1 VLARGPCPGL
11 YFVKIN
17 AAQLVMSTSSIVV
30 LSALVAA
37 LVTVTIAYMSASQ
50 RNRRLKQQL
59 TEALSEAH
67 RQRAALNERTK
78 LDSIKDEFISTVS
91 HELRTPLTS
100 IRGALGLL
108 NSGVLGKLD
117 DKAANLLRIASTN
130 TDRLVRL
137 INDILDLERMDSG
150 RAPLHVRRCSLHDL
164 VLQAVDTMTS
174 LAEAGSVRLIVVPP
188 PAGEVLAF
196 DGDPDRMQQVLCNL
210 LSNAIK
216 FSPPGATVRIL
227 TGIDAANLVLRVE
240 DTGRGVPADKLES
253 IFDRF
258 QQVEASDA
266 RQKGGTGLGLAIC
279 RSIVSQ
285 HAGNIWAER
294 NDAHDM
300 NNGAGV
306 TARPGTTFIVRLPRV
321 IAADGILPLPLN
333 PVGSILVVDDDSNV
347 RHVVGEHLR
356 RNGYTVLEAESGAQ
370 ALVMAEAHPIE
381 AILLDLYMPGMSG
394 WQTIEHLKAKSSTAN
409 IPIVVLSVLSPAA
422 RTADGA
428 SLVSTTQGWIQKPFN
443 EGLLL
448 AELGRVLHHG
458 TGPGHILLV
467 EDDQD
472 LATIVLS
479 SFESDTTAS
488 QVGIQHVST
497 VGDAMLACRTQA
509 PDILILDLTLPDG
522 SGFALVDWLRRQPT
536 LRTLPLVVYSGRDV
550 SAEEMEQLRL
560 GPTQFLAKAR
570 VQPRDVEDLVLAM
583 VRHLR
588 PPILRQPEA

>member
-1 VLARGPCPGL
+1 
-11 YFVKIN
+11 
-17 AAQLVMSTSSIVV
+17 MSTPLIVV

-37 LVTVTIAYMSASQ
+37 LVAVTIAYVNAY
-50 RNRRLKQQL
+50 RNCLRLRQQL
-59 TEALSEAH
+59 TAALSEA
-67 RQRAALNERTK
+67 QLQAAALSERTK
-78 LDSIKDEFISTVS
+78 LDTIKDEFISTVS

-108 NSGVLGKLD
+108 NSGVLGKVD

-164 VLQAVDTMTS
+164 VLQSVDTMSS
-174 LAEAGSVRLIVVPP
+174 LAEAGSVQLVLLPA
-188 PAGEVLAF
+188 PAGEILAF

-216 FSPPGATVRIL
+216 FSPPGASVRIL
-227 TGIDAANLVLRVE
+227 TGIDGACLVLRVE
-240 DTGRGVPADKLES
+240 DAGRGVPADKLES

-258 QQVEASDA
+258 GQVEASDA

-285 HAGNIWAER
+285 HSGNIWAER
-294 NDAHDM
+294 NDAHS
-300 NNGAGV
+300 NGTGAH
-306 TARPGTTFIVRLPRV
+306 PGTTFIVRLPRV
-321 IAADGILPLPLN
+321 IAADGVLPLPLN
-333 PVGSILVVDDDSNV
+333 PIGSILVVDDDPHV
-347 RHVVGEHLR
+347 RHIVGEHLR
-356 RNGYTVLEAESGAQ
+356 RNGYTVLEAESGKQ
-370 ALVMAEAHPIE
+370 ALHLAEAHPIE

-394 WQTIEHLKAKSSTAN
+394 WQTIEHLKAKSTTAH

-448 AELGRVLHHG
+448 AELGRVLHRG
-458 TGPGHILLV
+458 TGPGNILLV
-467 EDDQD
+467 EDDHD
-472 LATIVLS
+472 LATVVLS
-479 SFESDTTAS
+479 SFENDATAG

-497 VGDAMLACRTQA
+497 VGDAMLACRTLP
-509 PDILILDLTLPDG
+509 PDILILDLMLPDG

-550 SAEEMEQLRL
+550 SAAEMEQLRL